1 METQTR
7 IPMSRWGGD
16 HWSTLLY
23 LETCAVDHQGSVR
36 LTALR
41 GHRERR
47 PAQYP
52 TRLNDGTE
60 VANHDDFD
68 CMDDMVAE
76 GLIELVRGHFEV
88 RLTDLGWQVVSALR
102 QHRAEGLLD
111 KNFRWPR

>member
-1 METQTR
+1 METQTTR

-52 TRLNDGTE
+52 TRLNDDTE
-60 VANHDDFD
+60 VSGHDDFD

-76 GLIELVRGHFEV
+76 GLIELVSGYSEI
-88 RLTDLGWQVVSALR
+88 RLTDLGWQVAHFLR
-102 QHRAEGLLD
+102 RHRAEGLLD
-111 KNFRWPR
+111 KNFRWP